1 MTITSDLSSSLSG
14 ALSDVINSL
23 KIKAPEPYI
32 IIGAGESE
40 WFYDLVKK
48 TMVRVPT
55 GTRVLEVSGYPP
67 DDGGRVVVQTMNN
80 DIIRVSK
87 ERLENIG
94 FH

>member
-14 ALSDVINSL
+14 ALTDVINSL
-23 KIKAPEPYI
+23 KLKAPEPYVI
-32 IIGAGESE
+32 IAAGESE
-40 WFYDLVKK
+40 WYYDLVKK
-48 TMVRVPT
+48 TMVRVLA

-67 DDGGRVVVQTMNN
+67 DAEGRVVVQTMNN

-87 ERLENIG
+87 EQLENIG

>member
-1 MTITSDLSSSLSG
+1 MTTESELSSSLSG
-14 ALSDVINSL
+14 ALAEVISAL

-40 WFYDLVKK
+40 WYYDLAKK
-48 TMVRVPT
+48 TMVRVLA
-55 GTRVLEVSGYPP
+55 GTRVLEVSGYTP
-67 DDGGRVVVQTMNN
+67 DTEGRVVVQTMNN
-80 DIIRVSK
+80 DLIRVSK